1 MTRVSLQN
9 GQVRMTA
16 PRSSRQREIPAHFTL
31 QQRNF
36 VVAVRDTDRHL
47 VLRATAGSG
56 KTTTLTEAA
65 WHLDA
70 SRPCVYFAYNK
81 HSVID
86 VGARLPPRV
95 WASTL
100 HAYGRRVLC
109 RERQTQL
116 DVDED
121 KSLRLAGLLY
131 EDERAERR
139 VVRATA
145 RVWDAA
151 REYALDGDAHEDDLV
166 ALALAAEWPQEQGL
180 TVLRRVLHGMR
191 HFSLQ
196 DWQKGGL
203 PDFGDFLWLPLELGY
218 AKNTLSVALVD
229 EAQDLTP
236 GRQRFI
242 KHLLGLDDSARP
254 GRLIAVGDPEQAIY
268 SYAGADPQG
277 LWRLAEQ
284 IGAQELPLS
293 VSFRCPASHV
303 ALARSA
309 SSFIEPSPNAR
320 AGQIEHIEADQAVY
334 TRGDVILSRL
344 NAPLV
349 RAALILMTRDISV
362 NIRGRD
368 LAVRLETAAQ
378 EAFPTPFG
386 KDLVRDL
393 VNVVYERRAKP
404 LLTKAREGDLAAKK
418 ALGELKDLCACL
430 RLLALRAVTLAGGT
444 ADVAGVS
451 GVLRSLYHEDADV
464 LLSTVHRAKGL
475 EWDRVTILYPELMPS
490 PHGDPEE
497 ERCVL
502 FVALTRGKDTLRLA
516 YGKESWANGWR
527 LKPAEQVE
535 GLEDVD
541 APHSVDAAVTPV
553 LVSEITP
560 MEVVAKPY
568 RGQEVPAER
577 VSCTPERS
585 PMTPSVIEAVKAQQ
599 ASAPT
604 SARAAHVQRVREAT
618 RTQQIEDA
626 RSLPLF
632 TGSDTLPVTALRERL
647 ETLLDEPR
655 PALREW
661 AESSLTLLRTV
672 TGKHVQLD
680 LGVLKQVERAA
691 SQARMAVPLSQS
703 LTGSQ
708 VAVVVFAEH
717 FARLRVGQV
726 TRRGDRVWSVTVEGQ
741 ALRFDPRT
749 GEVLGEPF
757 MPFGLH
763 LRQR

>member
-1 MTRVSLQN
+1 MSFHN
-9 GQVRMTA
+9 GQVRVTA
-16 PRSSRQREIPAHFTL
+16 PRSAQQREIPAHFTV
-31 QQRNF
+31 QQRAF
-36 VVAVRDTDRHL
+36 VVAVRDTAQHL

-65 WHLDA
+65 WHLDT

-81 HSVID
+81 HSVVD

-100 HAYGRRVLC
+100 HAYGRRILC
-109 RERQTQL
+109 RERQLQL

-121 KSLRLAGLLY
+121 KSLRLAHLLY
-131 EDERAERR
+131 QEERADRR
-139 VVRATA
+139 VIRAAA
-145 RVWDAA
+145 RVWDVA
-151 REYALDGDAHEDDLV
+151 REYALDADAHEDDLV
-166 ALALAAEWPQEQGL
+166 TLALAAEWPEEQGF
-180 TVLRRVLHGMR
+180 TVLRRVLQGMR
-191 HFSLQ
+191 YFSLQ
-196 DWQKGGL
+196 DWQMGGL

-218 AKNTLSVALVD
+218 ARSTLSVALVD

-242 KHLLGLDDSARP
+242 KHLLGLDDSAQA

-268 SYAGADPQG
+268 TYAGADPQG
-277 LWRLAEQ
+277 LWRLAKQ
-284 IGAQELPLS
+284 IGAHEMPLS
-293 VSFRCPASHV
+293 VSFRCPASHI
-303 ALARSA
+303 ALARTA
-309 SSFIEPSPNAR
+309 SSFIESTPNAR
-320 AGQIEHIEADQAVY
+320 EGQVEHVEAEKAVY

-349 RAALILMTRDISV
+349 RAALMLMTRNVSV

-378 EAFPTPFG
+378 EAFPAPFG
-386 KDLVRDL
+386 QDLVRDL
-393 VNVVYERRAKP
+393 VNVLYERRAKP
-404 LLTKAREGDLAAKK
+404 LLKKAREGDLAAKK

-430 RLLALRAVTLAGGT
+430 RLLALRAVSLGKGT
-444 ADVAGVS
+444 TDLAGVS

-527 LKPAEQVE
+527 LKPVE
-535 GLEDVD
+535 LLEEDVAREQSED
-541 APHSVDAAVTPV
+541 ASS
-553 LVSEITP
+553 LVPEQQ
-560 MEVVAKPY
+560 EQGVVPPLPLA
-568 RGQEVPAER
+568 QEVTF
-577 VSCTPERS
+577 SS
-585 PMTPSVIEAVKAQQ
+585 PMTGEEHSSVVSQPVKPQRPPPLPAAQ
-599 ASAPT
+599 
-604 SARAAHVQRVREAT
+604 AAHVQRVREAR
-618 RTQQIEDA
+618 RTQQIEDV

-632 TGSDTLPVTALRERL
+632 SGSDALPVTALRERL
-647 ETLLDEPR
+647 EALRDEPR

-661 AESSLTLLRTV
+661 AEGSLTLLRTV

-680 LGVLKQVERAA
+680 AAVLKQVERAA
-691 SQARMAVPLSQS
+691 SQARMAIPLSQV
-703 LTGSQ
+703 LNGKQ
-708 VAVVVFAEH
+708 VPVVVFAEH

-757 MPFGLH
+757 TPFGMH
-763 LRQR
+763 LRLR